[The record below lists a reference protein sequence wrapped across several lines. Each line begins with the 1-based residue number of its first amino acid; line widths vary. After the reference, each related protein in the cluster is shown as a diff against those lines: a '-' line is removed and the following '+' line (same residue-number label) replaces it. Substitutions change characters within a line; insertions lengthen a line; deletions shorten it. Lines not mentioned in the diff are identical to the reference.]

1 MISCT
6 EFIPSYSELFAFL
19 EENYGFDEVKAYW
32 NDIFDPERN
41 GILNRMIGQKG
52 LRGCFE
58 YWNYSLNEEAAD
70 FRMMLNE
77 ADGWFTI
84 EMRHCPSKG
93 RLLEMKQIVPY
104 DKYCLH
110 CDLYR
115 RTVEKYDLRY
125 DYDFTGTDRARCGM
139 LIYDPRLYKG
149 FRVLTPET
157 LVADRRAEDNRYLH
171 REFHNYLNM
180 GVDYLGRH
188 FGREAVERYL
198 ARFAR
203 NYYSPLI
210 DAIRAEGLAALEK
223 HIKMTYET
231 EGAAQL
237 LHTQLSRDSLRVT
250 VDACPAVSYL
260 NKAGW
265 EPSVWYKLTTETVM
279 RTIADESG
287 YAFTMSS
294 YDSVSGAAEY
304 CFEKSLSA

>member
-41 GILNRMIGQKG
+41 GLLNRNVRQLG

-93 RLLEMKQIVPY
+93 RLLEMKQIRPY

-115 RTVEKYDLRY
+115 KTVEKYGLRY
-125 DYDFTGTDRARCGM
+125 DYDFTKTDRAQCAI
-139 LIYDPRLYKG
+139 LIYDPKLYKG
-149 FRVLTPET
+149 VRIMTPDT
-157 LVADRRAEDNRYLH
+157 LVVDRAAADNKYLH
-171 REFHNYLNM
+171 REFHNYMSM
-180 GVDYLGRH
+180 GVDYLGRR
-188 FGREAVERYL
+188 FGQDAVKRYL
-198 ARFAR
+198 ARFAH

-210 DAIRAEGLAALEK
+210 GEIRERGLGALEAF
-223 HIKMTYET
+223 IRRTYET
-231 EGAAQL
+231 EEASQS
-237 LHTQLSRDSLRVT
+237 LHTALTPDSLKVR

-260 NKAGW
+260 KAAGW
-265 EPSVWYKLTTETVM
+265 EPSPWYFLTTETVM
-279 RTIADESG
+279 KTIADESG
-287 YAFTMSS
+287 YDFTMDG
-294 YDSVSGAAEY
+294 YDPSDGAASY
-304 CFEKSLSA
+304 SFMKRTA